1 MQLGSLRQLTLS
13 SFALVLVPLLM
24 LLGYS
29 QIKLSKVGQIA
40 TNEAEYSV
48 SVVRKVSKMESISND
63 VERLIKQFQ
72 VLKNPALH
80 ELATKLI
87 KRFADLQSSICIELT
102 DQTVCMALQER
113 LTWLAQ
119 YSLSDDV
126 LLLDAQLADF
136 KKTLGDLTEQIESM
150 LDAKIASQQ
159 AYVSSIQQ
167 AQVWLTVILISI
179 SLLLILFGTRVILNP
194 VEKLERV
201 IQAISRQESSL
212 PPISKSGPQE
222 LIKLEKKLHRLA
234 ARLEQ
239 LENLRTA
246 LLRHA
251 SHELKTP
258 LASIKEGCSL
268 LSEQVV
274 GGLNDQQIEVLSLLN
289 SSTDRLNL
297 LITQLLDYNILL
309 QQAKPVIEELDSQSL
324 FDAFITDNALAIQQ
338 HNNQISL
345 QVDIDTVMA
354 DPTLLRRILDNL
366 LSNALAHGSKGKVI
380 VMHLYLEQ
388 GQQILD
394 VANQGK
400 KVSEEQRQLLFQ
412 PFSRGNSKRNDRVIG
427 SGLGLSIVADCAR
440 MMQGKAEIVDVPNAD
455 FCVRVTIPL
464 TETLS

>member
-1 MQLGSLRQLTLS
+1 
-13 SFALVLVPLLM
+13 
-24 LLGYS
+24 
-29 QIKLSKVGQIA
+29 
-40 TNEAEYSV
+40 
-48 SVVRKVSKMESISND
+48 
-63 VERLIKQFQ
+63 
-72 VLKNPALH
+72 
-80 ELATKLI
+80 
-87 KRFADLQSSICIELT
+87 
-102 DQTVCMALQER
+102 
-113 LTWLAQ
+113 
-119 YSLSDDV
+119 
-126 LLLDAQLADF
+126 
-136 KKTLGDLTEQIESM
+136 LTEQIETM

-167 AQVWLTVILISI
+167 AQVWLTAILVSI

-222 LIKLEKKLHRLA
+222 LIKLERKLHRLA

-274 GGLNDQQIEVLSLLN
+274 GSLNDQQIEVLSLLN

-297 LITQLLDYNILL
+297 LIMQLLDYNILL
-309 QQAKPVIEELDSQSL
+309 QQAKPVMEELDSKRL
-324 FDAFITDNALAIQQ
+324 FDAFITDNSLAIQQ

-345 QVDIDTVMA
+345 QIDIDTVIA

-366 LSNALAHGSKGKVI
+366 LSNALAHGSKGKAI
-380 VMHLYLEQ
+380 SMHLYLDQ
-388 GQQILD
+388 NQQVLD

-400 KVSEEQRQLLFQ
+400 KVSVEQRQLLFQ
-412 PFSRGNSKRNDRVIG
+412 PFSRGNSKRNDIDVKRLRI
-427 SGLGLSIVADCAR
+427 AAKKYAR
-440 MMQGKAEIVDVPNAD
+440 YVK
-455 FCVRVTIPL
+455 
-464 TETLS
+464 SSWH